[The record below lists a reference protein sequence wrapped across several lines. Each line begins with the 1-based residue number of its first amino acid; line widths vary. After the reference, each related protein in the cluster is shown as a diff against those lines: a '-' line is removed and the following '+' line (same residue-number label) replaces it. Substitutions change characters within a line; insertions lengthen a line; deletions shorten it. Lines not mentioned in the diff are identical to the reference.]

1 MKKRIILAVIAPLL
15 LLACIDKFATQPEN
29 KLQAQLPDD
38 AEITRD
44 GTLLAEGRV
53 VGISD
58 GDTLTVL
65 GSNQQRYKIR
75 LQGIDA
81 PEKEQAYGQKCKESL
96 MMATANLPVTV
107 EAYKLDRYGR
117 IIAKITA
124 QHKDVALEQIRAG
137 CGWHYVAYAKEQN
150 DKDRKAYALAEKQA
164 RKAHKGLWKD
174 KKPMAPWDFRH
185 QK

>member
-1 MKKRIILAVIAPLL
+1 MKQLIIIAFTPLL
-15 LLACIDKFATQPEN
+15 LAACIDKFTTQPES

-38 AEITRD
+38 AKITRD
-44 GTLLAEGRV
+44 GTLLAAGRV

-58 GDTLTVL
+58 GDTLTVQA
-65 GSNQQRYKIR
+65 SNQQRYKIR

-81 PEKEQAYGQKCKESL
+81 PEKGQAYGQKCKESL

-117 IIAKITA
+117 IIAKIMA
-124 QHKDVALEQIRAG
+124 EDKDVALEQIRTG

-150 DKDRKAYALAEKQA
+150 DKDRKAYAAAEKQA

-174 KKPMAPWDFRH
+174 KKPVAPWDFRH